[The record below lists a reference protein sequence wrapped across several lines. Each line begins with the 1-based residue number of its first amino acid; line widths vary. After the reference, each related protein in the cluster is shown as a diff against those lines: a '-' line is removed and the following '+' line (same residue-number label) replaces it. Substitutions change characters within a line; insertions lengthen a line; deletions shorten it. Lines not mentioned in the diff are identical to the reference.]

1 MQMADAIRIQVLSG
15 GLVKL
20 ETDRISSPN
29 HLSADRLV
37 RGLEEDLGGETEIR
51 RKAEGTLEHDHR
63 TTHHDIA

>member
-1 MQMADAIRIQVLSG
+1 MADTIRIQILPG

-37 RGLEEDLGGETEIR
+37 RGLEDDLGGDTESH
-51 RKAEGTLEHDHR
+51 RKTESTLVHEHHATER
-63 TTHHDIA
+63 DIA

>member
-1 MQMADAIRIQVLSG
+1 MADTIRIQILPG

-37 RGLEEDLGGETEIR
+37 RGLEEDLGGGTETR
-51 RKAEGTLEHDHR
+51 RKAEGTLAHAHQ
-63 TTHHDIA
+63 TTHHDLA